1 MVTTATQSLTGP
13 DVAYL
18 VPEIILVGMAILL
31 TIADL
36 LLPNTVRRGFLSW
49 LTLASLAGAAAV
61 VVWQLLSFDP
71 FGEGGAEVISLL
83 HDSYRIDGFALA
95 MKLVILAA
103 SMLILLMGIRT
114 IERDDAIPD
123 KGETFTMML
132 PAVTGALVLCSTA
145 DLITM
150 FVGLELLGIS
160 TYVLIGFRKKSKL
173 AAEAAFKYVVIGAV
187 SSAFILFGMSYLYG
201 VTGSTNLGWIAA
213 TLDRSLTEYEALVY
227 VALFFLVAGFAV
239 KIAAAPFH
247 AWSPDVYQGA
257 ATPVTAFLAVVSKA
271 AAFIALV
278 RVIFNTAIIQTPFIL
293 GPNVSP
299 VGEDVLLALKVLAAA
314 AMIVGTTAALRQKN
328 VKRLLALSGVA
339 NAGYLLVPL
348 AIGIGTTS
356 TNNLGDFSFYLVA
369 YMFMTIGAFA
379 VMAVVSHA
387 AGHDEL
393 KGYAGLYYRAPWTAA
408 GMVVLLISLAG
419 LPVTGGF
426 FGKLFILLSAA
437 QMKDYWL
444 AAIMIVTSVI
454 SYYFYF
460 SIIRQMFM
468 RTAETEAKLN
478 VAVPTG
484 IAIWICVAAT
494 LALGFLPNAFMEMLE
509 QVVTLSRDVWVA
521 MPR

>member
-1 MVTTATQSLTGP
+1 MLMTATQALTGP

-18 VPEIILVGMAILL
+18 VPEILLVGAAIVL
-31 TIADL
+31 TVLDL
-36 LLPNTVRRGFLSW
+36 LLPNTVRRGWISW
-49 LTLASLAGAAAV
+49 LTLASLAGAAAAVIGQFAMFNPFDGDAEV
-61 VVWQLLSFDP
+61 VSLLS
-71 FGEGGAEVISLL
+71 
-83 HDSYRIDGFALA
+83 DSYRIDGFALV
-95 MKLVILAA
+95 MKLVILTA

-160 TYVLIGFRKKSKL
+160 TYVMIGFRKKSSL
-173 AAEAAFKYVVIGAV
+173 ASEAAFKYIVIGAV
-187 SSAFILFGMSYLYG
+187 SSAIILFGMSYLYG
-201 VTGSTNLGWIAA
+201 VTGSTNLGWIAWA
-213 TLDRSLTEYEALVY
+213 LEQAAADYQALVY
-227 VALFFLVAGFAV
+227 VALFFIVAGFAV
-239 KIAAAPFH
+239 KIAAVPFH
-247 AWSPDVYQGA
+247 AWAPDVYQGA

-278 RVIFNTAIIQTPFIL
+278 RVIFNTAVIQTPFIL
-293 GPNVSP
+293 GPGVSP

-348 AIGIGTTS
+348 AIGIGSTS
-356 TNNLGDFSFYLVA
+356 TNNLGDFAFYLVA
-369 YMFMTIGAFA
+369 YLFMTIGAFA
-379 VMAVVSHA
+379 VMAVVGRA

-408 GMVVLLISLAG
+408 GMVVLLVSLAG

-426 FGKLFILLSAA
+426 FGKLFILLSAV

-444 AAIMIVTSVI
+444 AAIMVVTSVI

-468 RTAETEAKLN
+468 RTAETEAKLS
-478 VAVPTG
+478 VPAPTG
-484 IAIWICVAAT
+484 IVAWICVVAT
-494 LALGFLPNAFMEMLE
+494 LALGFLPNAFMDMFE
-509 QVVTLSRDVWVA
+509 QAVTLSRDIWIAV
-521 MPR
+521 PK

>member
-1 MVTTATQSLTGP
+1 MVTTATQALTGP

-18 VPEIILVGMAILL
+18 VPEIILVGAAILL
-31 TIADL
+31 TLLDL

-49 LTLASLAGAAAV
+49 LTLAAMAGSAAV
-61 VVWQLLSFDP
+61 VVGQLLSFDP
-71 FGEGGAEVISLL
+71 FGENAEVISLL
-83 HDSYRIDGFALA
+83 RDSYRIDGFALT
-95 MKLVILAA
+95 MKLIILAA

-132 PAVTGALVLCSTA
+132 PAVAGALILCSTA

-160 TYVLIGFRKKSKL
+160 TYVMIGFRKKSSL
-173 AAEAAFKYVVIGAV
+173 ASEAAFKYIVIGAV
-187 SSAFILFGMSYLYG
+187 SSAIILFGMSYLYG
-201 VTGSTNLGWIAA
+201 VTGSTNLGWIAWA
-213 TLDRSLTEYEALVY
+213 LEQAAADYQALVY
-227 VALFFLVAGFAV
+227 VALFFIVAGFAV

-247 AWSPDVYQGA
+247 AWAPDVYQGA

-278 RVIFNTAIIQTPFIL
+278 RVIFNTAVIQTPFIL
-293 GPNVSP
+293 GPGVSP

-348 AIGIGTTS
+348 AIGIGSTS
-356 TNNLGDFSFYLVA
+356 TNNLGDFAFYLAA
-369 YMFMTIGAFA
+369 YLFMTIGAFA
-379 VMAVVSHA
+379 VMAVVGRA

-408 GMVVLLISLAG
+408 GMVVLLVSLAG

-426 FGKLFILLSAA
+426 FGKLFILLSAV

-444 AAIMIVTSVI
+444 AAIMVVTSVI

-468 RTAETEAKLN
+468 RTAETEAKLS
-478 VAVPTG
+478 VPVPTG
-484 IAIWICVAAT
+484 IVAWICVVAT
-494 LALGFLPNAFMEMLE
+494 LALGFLPNAFMDMFE
-509 QVVTLSRDVWVA
+509 QAVTLSRDIWIAV
-521 MPR
+521 PK

>member
-1 MVTTATQSLTGP
+1 MVTTATASLTGP

-18 VPEIILVGMAILL
+18 VPEIILVGMAIVL
-31 TIADL
+31 TIVDL

-49 LTLASLAGAAAV
+49 LSLASLAGAAAA
-61 VVWQLLSFDP
+61 VVWQLLWFDP
-71 FGEGGAEVISLL
+71 FGDGGAEVVSLL
-83 HDSYRIDGFALA
+83 QDSYRIDGFALV
-95 MKLVILAA
+95 MKLIILAA

-114 IERDDAIPD
+114 IERDDEIPD

-132 PAVTGALVLCSTA
+132 PAAAGALVLCSTA

-173 AAEAAFKYVVIGAV
+173 ASEAAFKYVVIGAV

-201 VTGSTNLGWIAA
+201 VTGSTNLGWIARA
-213 TLDRSLTEYEALVY
+213 LEQAAADYEALVY
-227 VALFFLVAGFAV
+227 VAMFFLIAGFAV

-247 AWSPDVYQGA
+247 AWAPDVYQGA

-271 AAFIALV
+271 AAFIALL
-278 RVIFNTAIIQTPFIL
+278 RVIFNTAVVQMPFIL
-293 GPNVSP
+293 GPLASS
-299 VGEDVLLALKVLAAA
+299 VGEDSLLALKVLAAA

-348 AIGIGTTS
+348 SIGLGTTS
-356 TNNLGDFSFYLVA
+356 TNNLGDFSFYLTA
-369 YMFMTIGAFA
+369 YVFMTIGAFS
-379 VMAVVSHA
+379 VMAVVSQS

-408 GMVVLLISLAG
+408 GVIVLLVSLAG

-426 FGKLFILLSAA
+426 FGKLFILLSSV

-468 RTAETEAKLN
+468 RTAETEAKLK
-478 VAVPTG
+478 VPVPTG
-484 IAIWICVAAT
+484 VVTWICVAAT
-494 LALGFLPNAFMEMLE
+494 LALGFMPNAFMDMLE
-509 QVVTLSRDVWVA
+509 QAVTLSRDIWVA